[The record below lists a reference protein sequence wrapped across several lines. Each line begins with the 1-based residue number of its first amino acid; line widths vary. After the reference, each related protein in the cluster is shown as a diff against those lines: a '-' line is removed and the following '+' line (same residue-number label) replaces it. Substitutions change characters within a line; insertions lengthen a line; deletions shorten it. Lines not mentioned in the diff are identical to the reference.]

1 MAPFHSKREGF
12 HEYFTKRIQS
22 GSEKKDIHIDI
33 YICMYFTYEQTSGL
47 FSLHAL

>member
-22 GSEKKDIHIDI
+22 GSEKTDIFLYMYVF
-33 YICMYFTYEQTSGL
+33 YI
-47 FSLHAL
+47 